1 MTTRALVVT
10 GLVCS
15 TATVSHSFGR
25 SVYGL
30 LVPAIEDDLGIT
42 HAEAAVP
49 ATAIYAAY
57 VAGVVLVAAI
67 GARFEPIT
75 IMRTGLAVAAL
86 GLVVSG
92 TATSLGSLTVGVALT
107 GMAGAGIWLTAP
119 VLATAF
125 VPAHRRGLV
134 IGLLLST
141 IGVSNIVLG
150 FVTNALR
157 DRAGDDTLWRPV
169 VQIETVVTLVLLVGL
184 IAFARY
190 PPTSRIDGG
199 FSVDQLRL
207 VPGWLKLTIAYAL
220 FGGMTAAFASFV
232 LAALE
237 EQGGFSR
244 NGATLVFTAM
254 GIGGVVL
261 APTTGALSDRF
272 GRLQILALSLTL
284 LLLANLF
291 IALGPKP
298 IVAVGA
304 VLYGSAAGATPA
316 LVATYVRDH
325 VEDRTFSRVLA
336 TMTLLFSIMAAVTPA
351 IIGGVADATG
361 SFTAPYLLMAA
372 MTAVSVAAVVALRD
386 TDRDGTDRMAAPA
399 VS

>member
-67 GARFEPIT
+67 GARFEPVT

-119 VLATAF
+119 ALATAF

-157 DRAGDDTLWRPV
+157 DRADDDTLWRPV

-351 IIGGVADATG
+351 IIGAVADATG
-361 SFTAPYLLMAA
+361 SFTVPYLLMAA

-386 TDRDGTDRMAAPA
+386 TDRDAVDRMAAPA

>member
-1 MTTRALVVT
+1 MSTRALVVT
-10 GLVCS
+10 GLVCF

-42 HAEAAVP
+42 HAEAAIP

-57 VAGVVLVAAI
+57 VAGVVLVAAV

-75 IMRTGLAVAAL
+75 IMRAGLAVAAA

-92 TATSLGSLTVGVALT
+92 TATSVATLTLGVALT

-119 VLATAF
+119 ALATAF

-141 IGVSNIVLG
+141 IGISNIALG

-157 DRAGDDTLWRPV
+157 DRAGDETLWRPV
-169 VQIETVVTLVLLVGL
+169 VQIEMVVTVALLVGL
-184 IAFARY
+184 VVLARY

-199 FSVDQLRL
+199 FSLDQLRL
-207 VPGWLKLTIAYAL
+207 VPGWLKLTLAYAL

-272 GRLQILALSLTL
+272 GRLSMLTLSLLVL
-284 LLLANLF
+284 LVSNLL

-298 IVAVGA
+298 FVAIGA

-351 IIGGVADATG
+351 VIGGVADATG
-361 SFTAPYLLMAA
+361 SFTVPYLLMAA
-372 MTAVSVAAVVALRD
+372 MTAVSVVAVLALR
-386 TDRDGTDRMAAPA
+386 GTDRSGSDRVA
-399 VS
+399 VPVGS

>member
-1 MTTRALVVT
+1 MSTKALVVT
-10 GLVCS
+10 GLVCF

-30 LVPAIEDDLGIT
+30 LVPAIEADLGIS

-57 VAGVVLVAAI
+57 VAGVVLVAAV

-75 IMRTGLAVAAL
+75 IMRAGLAVAAA
-86 GLVVSG
+86 GLLVSG
-92 TATSLGSLTVGVALT
+92 SATNLTMLTIGVGLT

-134 IGLLLST
+134 IGLLLAT

-150 FVTNALR
+150 FVTNSLR
-157 DRAGDDTLWRPV
+157 DRAGDETLWRPV
-169 VQIETVVTLVLLVGL
+169 VQIETAVTLLLLAGL
-184 IAFARY
+184 IVLARF
-190 PPTSRIDGG
+190 PSTRRIDGG
-199 FSVDQLRL
+199 FSLDQLRL
-207 VPGWLKLTIAYAL
+207 VPGWLKLTLAYAL

-232 LAALE
+232 VAAVE
-237 EQGGFSR
+237 EQGGFSP
-244 NGATLVFTAM
+244 NGATLVFMAM
-254 GIGGVVL
+254 GIGGVIL

-272 GRLQILALSLTL
+272 GRLQMLALSLTA

-298 IVAVGA
+298 VVAVGA

-336 TMTLLFSIMAAVTPA
+336 TMTLLFSVMAAVTPA
-351 IIGGVADATG
+351 VIGVVADATG
-361 SFTAPYLLMAA
+361 SFTVPYLLMAA
-372 MTAVSVAAVVALRD
+372 MTAVSVVAVVALRD
-386 TDRDGTDRMAAPA
+386 TDGSSMQRMAAT
-399 VS
+399 VES

>member
-119 VLATAF
+119 ALATAF

-169 VQIETVVTLVLLVGL
+169 VKIETVVTLVLLVGL

-351 IIGGVADATG
+351 IIGAVADATG
-361 SFTAPYLLMAA
+361 SFTVPYLLMAA

-386 TDRDGTDRMAAPA
+386 TDRDAVDRMAAPA